1 MSVNFAEPAYVL
13 DLEAEVEDIV
23 ELMFGD
29 LRARLA
35 ERQMTVEISAPALQ
49 FIAEQG
55 FDPVYGARPLRR
67 FIARGGRNQDRPG
80 PAIRRC
86 PRWCGHPS
94 RPARLGT
101 DSELRQPHVS
111 YHNRQ

>member
-35 ERQMTVEISAPALQ
+35 ERQMTVEVSAPALQ

-67 FIARGGRNQDRPG
+67 FIAREVETRIGRALLSGDVRDGAVILVDLQDSG
-80 PAIRRC
+80 
-86 PRWCGHPS
+86 
-94 RPARLGT
+94 LT
-101 DSELRQPHVS
+101 VS
-111 YHNRQ
+111 YDNPT